1 MKRLSCLLSVL
12 LSVFLLSAYYPGN
25 GNGFHYDGM
34 VIPIGNEIYELMDSL
49 FILEGK
55 GLPSTSRPWTV
66 SEAKNELGK
75 LDKDSLSS
83 ESFELYKEIDGML
96 AYEKENDISLT
107 VSFSPEM
114 YAHTNDTY
122 NREELWNY
130 GYEDRNHMF
139 RVSLDNSTGGFYG
152 HLELSGGI
160 GVVSGEDAAS
170 RVTLKSYVENNLGK
184 DWNGVGSE
192 YPADDE
198 ELSSIYVITNE
209 TNYSKNFV
217 INAPSGSNTDMNMPR
232 RAYLD
237 YAGSNFSVGFYKAQ
251 KEWGN
256 NSIGNFIFDR
266 HHDYYDT
273 LTLKTFS
280 PDFSFEY
287 TWMFPETYPGGK
299 NGYSDSNPKSRRIF
313 LAHRLEFRAF
323 DRLSVTLSENV
334 MYRFSSLP
342 DIPLMNP
349 AFFYHNNV
357 NNGQFNALAHVEVA
371 YSILSG
377 LLVYGQFSLDQGS
390 FPGFEDPTTED
401 QAVGMSLGLEWNG
414 YFKKGIISTVFE
426 ALYTTPALYRPS
438 GSSDFIIH
446 YNHLDV
452 NDYYRYPFFTYI
464 GYEEGGDTIE
474 LLGRVSYRKNSLYL
488 YSKADLRI
496 KGEYGMYDEYH
507 IPIALSTPSGKPVS
521 TLTLNT
527 GVEKKFNVFGVPL
540 VTFLDIAAVIDSSRG
555 FDMQFSLGASVSY
568 SLI

>member
-34 VIPIGNEIYELMDSL
+34 VIPIGNEIYDLMDSL

-96 AYEKENDISLT
+96 AYEKANDISLT
-107 VSFSPEM
+107 LNFSPEM

-170 RVTLKSYVENNLGK
+170 RITLKSYVENNLGK

-299 NGYSDSNPKSRRIF
+299 NGYSDSNPNSRRIF

-323 DRLSVTLSENV
+323 DRLSVALSENV

-401 QAVGMSLGLEWNG
+401 HAVGMSLGLEWNG
-414 YFKKGIISTVFE
+414 
-426 ALYTTPALYRPS
+426 
-438 GSSDFIIH
+438 
-446 YNHLDV
+446 
-452 NDYYRYPFFTYI
+452 
-464 GYEEGGDTIE
+464 
-474 LLGRVSYRKNSLYL
+474 
-488 YSKADLRI
+488 
-496 KGEYGMYDEYH
+496 
-507 IPIALSTPSGKPVS
+507 
-521 TLTLNT
+521 
-527 GVEKKFNVFGVPL
+527 
-540 VTFLDIAAVIDSSRG
+540 
-555 FDMQFSLGASVSY
+555 
-568 SLI
+568 